1 MKKGSTVFLIT
12 LFLALTPPLIC
23 PAAVEWDVR
32 RTLKVE
38 KTPVDVAMSNTGKWI
53 FVLTD
58 EGEILIYS
66 TDGTL
71 KDRIYVGKSV
81 DGLKAGPREDI
92 LILSSRKDATVQLI
106 TVDFIHE
113 LDLTGSPFKGPADA
127 PVVIAVF
134 TDFQ

>member
-1 MKKGSTVFLIT
+1 MKKGLTVFLIT
-12 LFLALTPPLIC
+12 LCLAFTSPLIC
-23 PAAVEWDVR
+23 SSAVEWEVHQ
-32 RTLKVE
+32 TLKVE
-38 KTPVDVAMSNTGKWI
+38 KTPVDVAMSITGKWI

-66 TDGTL
+66 PDGTL
-71 KDRIYVGKSV
+71 KERISVGKSI
-81 DGLKAGPREDI
+81 DGIKAGPREDI
-92 LILSSRKDATVQLI
+92 LLLSSRKDATVQLI